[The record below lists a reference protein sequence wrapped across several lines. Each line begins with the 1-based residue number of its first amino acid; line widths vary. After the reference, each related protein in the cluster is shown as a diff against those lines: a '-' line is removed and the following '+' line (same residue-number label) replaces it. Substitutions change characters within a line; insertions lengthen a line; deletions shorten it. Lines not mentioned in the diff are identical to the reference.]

1 MQCAH
6 SCGVASVQTEI
17 ELALYLPML
26 GVWVFVDAAESR
38 NAAEMESLSQYIRG
52 GQDNLK

>member
-1 MQCAH
+1 
-6 SCGVASVQTEI
+6 
-17 ELALYLPML
+17 ML

>member
-17 ELALYLPML
+17 ELTLCLPML

-38 NAAEMESLSQYIRG
+38 SPAEMESLSQYIRG
-52 GQDNLK
+52 SQDNLK